1 MTAGNASARFFED
14 YKKNENKEVKVDE
27 FLGAE
32 VARKTVLDSMV
43 SAFPLC
49 ECSLNP
55 TITSCIAT
63 WDTNHH
69 LLLAKHTNTQWPS
82 LKVHYIWLPVKCMHA
97 CTCQSVLCAIA
108 AIHLC

>member
-1 MTAGNASARFFED
+1 MPLARFFED

-43 SAFPLC
+43 SGFPSVSAALK
-49 ECSLNP
+49 
-55 TITSCIAT
+55 TMITSSIPT

-69 LLLAKHTNTQWPS
+69 LL
-82 LKVHYIWLPVKCMHA
+82 
-97 CTCQSVLCAIA
+97 
-108 AIHLC
+108 